1 MIQHPGRT
9 AFLISKPLQLMIALC
24 VVQQNEWST
33 KPVFVILDAF
43 NGAGEVAKKL
53 LHEFNK
59 FQSPIFFTSRKAAL
73 AFVKKEKLAHLF
85 IDSDVG
91 FKNFMSLAV
100 QKLSNPKLL
109 IYVYEEGLGTYRSDL
124 YSGFKKNVLSF
135 FGVGTFFGGC
145 RFVSSIY
152 LYCVQEYIDKFPSKK
167 FKVTAIQKDISSLLI
182 ENRSSLK
189 RVFGFDDVKL
199 GKVKASSCSLYLSD
213 WQIDEKFLLYFKS
226 LNGDLF
232 VKPHPNIRNING
244 LVGVQTIGGNIPAE
258 LVIANLMESYEYVY
272 VFDHQSSVR
281 RYISGKNLIFL
292 LARSTKTM
300 V

>member
-1 MIQHPGRT
+1 MLH
-9 AFLISKPLQLMIALC
+9 LVL
-24 VVQQNEWST
+24 EST
-33 KPVFVILDAF
+33 
-43 NGAGEVAKKL
+43 
-53 LHEFNK
+53 
-59 FQSPIFFTSRKAAL
+59 
-73 AFVKKEKLAHLF
+73 
-85 IDSDVG
+85 
-91 FKNFMSLAV
+91 
-100 QKLSNPKLL
+100 
-109 IYVYEEGLGTYRSDL
+109 
-124 YSGFKKNVLSF
+124 
-135 FGVGTFFGGC
+135 
-145 RFVSSIY
+145 SIY

-199 GKVKASSCSLYLSD
+199 GKVKASSCSLYLRD

-244 LVGVQTIGGNIPAE
+244 LEGVQTIGGNIPAE